1 MINEGN
7 LPHNFMLQILVTEV
21 IEAFAAAGMLQLIDT
36 DITTNAE
43 QHNSELEYR
52 HH

>member
-7 LPHNFMLQILVTEV
+7 LPHNFMLQILVTDM
-21 IEAFAAAGMLQLIDT
+21 IEAFAAAGMLQFFDT
-36 DITTNAE
+36 AITTTAE
-43 QHNSELEYR
+43 QHNSVLEYR